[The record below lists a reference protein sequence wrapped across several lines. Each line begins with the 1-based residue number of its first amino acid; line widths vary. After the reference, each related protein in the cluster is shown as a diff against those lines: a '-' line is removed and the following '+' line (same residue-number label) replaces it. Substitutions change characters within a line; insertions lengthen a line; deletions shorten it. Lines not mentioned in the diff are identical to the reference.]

1 MRIIL
6 LAGAV
11 AFALAGCASKQTYDY
26 AQSQY
31 CYTDQLVIKG
41 NDDQVESVT
50 ALECTDRPARK
61 AEIFR
66 AGIDKNCREY
76 WYDEYRWGKLVPV
89 RGVACEKFDG
99 TLEIVNI
106 NGNVR

>member
-1 MRIIL
+1 MRIALITGA
-6 LAGAV
+6 LAFV
-11 AFALAGCASKQTYDY
+11 LAGCSSNQTYNY
-26 AQSQY
+26 QSQY
-31 CYTDQLVIKG
+31 CYTDQLVVKKDG
-41 NDDQVESVT
+41 DTVNSVT

-66 AGIDKNCREY
+66 AGIDSGCREF
-76 WYDEYRWGKLVPV
+76 WYEEYRWGKLVPV

-99 TLEIVNI
+99 SLEIVNI

>member
-1 MRIIL
+1 MRIVL

-11 AFALAGCASKQTYDY
+11 AFALAGCASKQDYYDY
-26 AQSQY
+26 TPQY
-31 CYTDQLVIKG
+31 CYTDQMIVKNN
-41 NDDQVESVT
+41 NDTVGSVT

-66 AGIDKNCREY
+66 AGIDKNCREF

>member
-1 MRIIL
+1 MRVL
-6 LAGAV
+6 LLVGAV
-11 AFALAGCASKQTYDY
+11 AFVLTGCSSKQTYDY

-31 CYTDQLVIKG
+31 CYTDQLIVKE
-41 NDDQVESVT
+41 NSNRVSSVT

-66 AGIDKNCREY
+66 AGIDKNCREF

-106 NGNVR
+106 DGNVR

>member
-1 MRIIL
+1 MNSMKPIIL
-6 LAGAV
+6 LGV
-11 AFALAGCASKQTYDY
+11 IVLTGCASEPKYNYTP
-26 AQSQY
+26 QY
-31 CYTDQLVIKG
+31 CYTDQMIVKE
-41 NDDQVESVT
+41 DDEKVASMT
-50 ALECTDRPARK
+50 ALECTDRPSRQ

-66 AGIDKNCREY
+66 AGIDKNCREF
-76 WYDEYRWGKLVPV
+76 WYEEFRWGRMVPV

>member
-1 MRIIL
+1 MRIVL
-6 LAGAV
+6 LVGAI
-11 AFALAGCASKQTYDY
+11 AFALAGCSSQPSYNYT
-26 AQSQY
+26 SQY
-31 CYTDQLVIKG
+31 CYTDQMIVKKNNSNVG
-41 NDDQVESVT
+41 SVT
-50 ALECTDRPARK
+50 ALECTDRPSRK

-66 AGIDKNCREY
+66 AGIDKNCREF

>member
-1 MRIIL
+1 MRIALI
-6 LAGAV
+6 AGAL
-11 AFALAGCASKQTYDY
+11 AFVLAGCSSNKTYDY

-31 CYTDQLVIKG
+31 CYTDQVVLKKDNERVG
-41 NDDQVESVT
+41 SVT

-66 AGIDKNCREY
+66 AGIDSGCREF
-76 WYDEYRWGKLVPV
+76 WYEEYRWGKLVPV

-99 TLEIVNI
+99 RLEIVNI